1 MEYRKNKRKFTL
13 NEQKIIGGPT
23 LGMVCGV
30 TSVGEG
36 GGGGVVIIRRGLAL
50 YVSFLVWDGCNKLKS
65 RFVSKNGV

>member
-1 MEYRKNKRKFTL
+1 MEYRKKKRKFTL

-30 TSVGEG
+30 TSVR
-36 GGGGVVIIRRGLAL
+36 GGGVVIIRRGLAL